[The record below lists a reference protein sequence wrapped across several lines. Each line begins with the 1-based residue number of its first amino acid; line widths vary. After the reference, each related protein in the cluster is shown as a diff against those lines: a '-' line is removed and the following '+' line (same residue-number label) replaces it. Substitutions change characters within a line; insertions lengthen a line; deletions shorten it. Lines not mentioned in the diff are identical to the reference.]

1 MAPRGDWIS
10 WSEEMLAR
18 EPWEMLAPMGFER
31 HGGRR
36 FRRTS
41 ENVVQEIQFDVSGRP
56 VGKPGMLQVLG
67 QVDEHVPLLEHAA
80 RGLVGREFEKILLT
94 VNRVDFDAIRT
105 IPSAPWVVLRT
116 REAVLDL
123 SGPIARVLDNIAL
136 YLDRRRT
143 VQDLLSDRI
152 SARREHAD
160 RDGALRNILGIEDDE
175 GDDLNAAYDAMLAYQ
190 LGDAAQM
197 REIVEEFR
205 DQGSS
210 EVLETAKQ
218 ELRRVAS
225 SLA

>member
-1 MAPRGDWIS
+1 MAPRRDWIS

-18 EPWEMLAPMGFER
+18 EPWEVLAPMGFEQ
-31 HGGRR
+31 HGRL

-41 ENVVQEIQFDVSGRP
+41 ESVVQEIQFDVSARP

-67 QVDEHVPLLEHAA
+67 RVDERVPLLERAA
-80 RGLVGREFEKILLT
+80 GGLVGREFEKILLT

-123 SGPIARVLDNIAL
+123 GGPVARVLDNIAL
-136 YLDRRRT
+136 YLDRRQT
-143 VQDLLSDRI
+143 IQDLLSDRI
-152 SARREHAD
+152 SARRENAD
-160 RDGALRNILGIEDDE
+160 RDVALRNILGIEDDE

-197 REIVEEFR
+197 REIVEVFR